1 MKETTTIPGE
11 LVPAAV
17 IPTDQL
23 IVVRQLPVIEER
35 LRTVK
40 SSIEQRAEAA
50 CALICTPETLQEVKK
65 TRTEMR
71 KEFEALE
78 EKRKQ
83 VKSVVLAPYDQFLST
98 YEDCISNAY
107 IRADAELKRKIDSVT
122 SGLKSNCEDG
132 LREYFEELC
141 IAHQVDFLRYSQA
154 GINVDMAS
162 ATAKTPTKLRNKLE
176 QFVIGVACD
185 LRMIEKMDDA
195 EEIMVEYKRNLS
207 VAQSV
212 AAVQERH
219 RQVEEEKNAAE
230 QRKAEQAQEAEAV
243 ERVRSF
249 APPVAQDPTKMARV
263 TFTVTDTIDRLRLL
277 KQFLNANDYKYE

>member
-1 MKETTTIPGE
+1 MSENSTLPGG
-11 LVPAAV
+11 LVPATV

-23 IVVRQLPVIEER
+23 IVVRQLPVIEEH

-40 SSIEQRAEAA
+40 PNVEQRVADA

-65 TRTEMR
+65 IRTEMR
-71 KEFEALE
+71 KEFETLE
-78 EKRKQ
+78 NQRKQ
-83 VKSVVLAPYDQFLST
+83 VKTAVLAPYDQFLST
-98 YEDCISNAY
+98 YEDCISNPY
-107 IRADAELKRKIDSVT
+107 KRADAELKSKIDSVT

-154 GINVDMAS
+154 GIKVDMTS
-162 ATAKTPTKLRNKLE
+162 ATAKTPTKLRNQLE

-185 LRMIEKMDDA
+185 LRMIAKMDDA
-195 EEIMVEYKRNLS
+195 EEIMVEYKTSLS
-207 VAQSV
+207 VAKSV

-219 RQVEEEKNAAE
+219 RQVEAEKNAAE
-230 QRKAEQAQEAEAV
+230 QRKAVQEQEAEAV

-249 APPVAQDPTKMARV
+249 APPVAQEAPKMARV

-277 KQFLNANDYKYE
+277 KQFLNANGYKYE